1 MSQRVKFAQKATL
14 MKQQLSDLI
23 DTPLTSSLGSERS
36 RLRDSFVSNKEN
48 EEVFET
54 KLQRLENEKRSKKQR
69 SQKLEK
75 ELRNLRKENEVL
87 KERCDHLQAEVQKQ
101 VH

>member
-1 MSQRVKFAQKATL
+1 

-87 KERCDHLQAEVQKQ
+87 KERCDLLQAEVQKQ